1 MLTMGT
7 VLLYF
12 LMVVTIATLNV
23 NGLRDPTKRDII
35 FSYLTRRKIG
45 ITLMQETH
53 SEFKDEKAWRNQ
65 WGGDIMFSHGS
76 TNSKGV
82 AILVAPKTGL
92 QLTNGESDTEGRWVK
107 GDIIW
112 EEQKLYLIS
121 IYAPNF
127 LYPRVHFLKIL
138 WGNFLSLITLLWQVI
153 STVKP
158 SLTRRIKVLLFC
170 KISSPRM
177 ILLTLG
183 TISILKIQGTHFTIN
198 ILKDPAGLIIFLF
211 RGH

>member
-1 MLTMGT
+1 MGT

-12 LMVVTIATLNV
+12 VMVVTIATLNV

-53 SEFKDEKAWRNQ
+53 SESKDEKAWRNQ

-112 EEQKLYLIS
+112 EEKKLSLIS
-121 IYAPNF
+121 IYAPNL
-127 LYPRVHFLKIL
+127 LYPRVHLFEDIMGKLSITNNLIMAGDFNCLTQSNPQDK
-138 WGNFLSLITLLWQVI
+138 NFISQNDFPLIYI
-153 STVKP
+153 SNSKRRKKRHPWITVY
-158 SLTRRIKVLLFC
+158 
-170 KISSPRM
+170 
-177 ILLTLG
+177 
-183 TISILKIQGTHFTIN
+183 
-198 ILKDPAGLIIFLF
+198 
-211 RGH
+211 